1 MWSARESEEIQWR
14 AKQIKPDLKTYAL
27 PQGVQ
32 VQKGPEA
39 VVELLKEKIPGLIDL
54 V

>member
-1 MWSARESEEIQWR
+1 MWSPQESKEIQHR
-14 AKQIKPDLKTYAL
+14 AKQIRPDLKTYAL
-27 PQGVQ
+27 PQGLQ

-39 VVELLKEKIPGLIDL
+39 VVELLKEKLPGLIDS